1 MKYVDKD
8 TVLLSIMAASNISG
22 NIMDIKE
29 IARRAKEINPDIYIV
44 SDAVQHAPHAV
55 IDVEDWD
62 VDVCNLHR
70 ISSLVF
76 VAAVMLMFLTVL
88 LCCRIS
94 S

>member
-1 MKYVDKD
+1 
-8 TVLLSIMAASNISG
+8 MAASNISG

-62 VDVCNLHR
+62 VDVCNFAPYKFFGVR
-70 ISSLVF
+70 GCGYAYVSDRLV
-76 VAAVMLMFLTVL
+76 LRLRLTL
-88 LCCRIS
+88 RL
-94 S
+94 